1 MRTAYLDGGKIATKE
16 ELHSALAEQLA
27 FPAWYGRNLDALYDL
42 LSVEG
47 EGLCIVLRDRPA
59 LEAALGGYFRVFL
72 GLLED
77 VAAEGRAVS
86 VREGEPAENPACA
99 GGQDLV

>member
-1 MRTAYLDGGKIATKE
+1 MRTAYLDGSAITTKA

-42 LSVEG
+42 LSVET
-47 EGLCIVLRDRPA
+47 EPVCVVLRDRAA
-59 LEAALGGYFRVFL
+59 LEGALGGYFRVFL

-77 VAAEGRAVS
+77 IAAEGRAVS
-86 VREGEPAENPACA
+86 VREEGPAENPACA

>member
-1 MRTAYLDGGKIATKE
+1 MDGGKIATKE
-16 ELHSALAEQLA
+16 GLHSALAEQLA

-42 LSVEG
+42 LSVES
-47 EGLCIVLRDRPA
+47 EGVCIVLRDRAA

-72 GLLED
+72 GLLGD
-77 VAAEGRAVS
+77 IAAEGRAVS
-86 VREGEPAENPACA
+86 VREEETSENPACA